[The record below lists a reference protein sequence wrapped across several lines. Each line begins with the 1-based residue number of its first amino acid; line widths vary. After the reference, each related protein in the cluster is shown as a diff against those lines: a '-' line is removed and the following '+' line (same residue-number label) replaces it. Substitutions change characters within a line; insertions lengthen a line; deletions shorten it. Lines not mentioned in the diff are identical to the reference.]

1 MSKKKIIIPI
11 AIILIICLSLGT
23 YLFLNRNSSKNEIK
37 KLSSL
42 MDKPYEIINLN
53 TTDGTTTIDI
63 KADLDKHNS
72 IILAKRINNKL
83 ESKKVKVSYFK
94 DKSST
99 NSNGFYTEGM
109 TNEVEIN
116 NDDRKLYFNEFKED
130 KLDNSLKNLSLKD
143 LEYKNV
149 TNTGDISEVLVSS
162 KDLNKNNI
170 NEELY
175 LLSKIIKDEN
185 PKVKNVILTTNLENL
200 TYGIASSNPN
210 IVRISETI
218 EY

>member
-23 YLFLNRNSSKNEIK
+23 YLFLNKNSSKNEIK

-53 TTDGTTTIDI
+53 TTDGTTTLNI

-72 IILAKRINNKL
+72 IILAKRINNEL
-83 ESKKVKVSYFK
+83 ESKKVKISYYK
-94 DKSST
+94 DNPSAH
-99 NSNGFYTEGM
+99 SNGFYTEGM

-116 NDDRKLYFNEFKED
+116 KDDRKLYFNEFKED
-130 KLDNSLKNLSLKD
+130 KLDDSFKNLSLKD
-143 LEYKNV
+143 IEYKNV
-149 TNTGDISEVLVSS
+149 TNTGDISEVSVSS
-162 KDLNKNNI
+162 KDLNENNL
-170 NEELY
+170 NEELH

>member
-23 YLFLNRNSSKNEIK
+23 YLFLNKNSTKNEIK

-53 TTDGTTTIDI
+53 TIDGTTTLNI

-72 IILAKRINNKL
+72 IILAKRINNEV
-83 ESKKVKVSYFK
+83 ESKKVKISYYK
-94 DKSST
+94 DNPSDD
-99 NSNGFYTEGM
+99 SNGFYTEGM

-116 NDDRKLYFNEFKED
+116 KDDRKLYFNEFKED
-130 KLDNSLKNLSLKD
+130 KLDDSFKNLSLKD
-143 LEYKNV
+143 IEYKNV
-149 TNTGDISEVLVSS
+149 TNTEDISEVSVSS
-162 KDLNKNNI
+162 KDLNENNL
-170 NEELY
+170 NEELH

>member
-23 YLFLNRNSSKNEIK
+23 YLFLNKNSTKNEIK

-53 TTDGTTTIDI
+53 TTDGTTTLNI

-72 IILAKRINNKL
+72 IILAKRINNEL
-83 ESKKVKVSYFK
+83 ESKKVKISYYQ
-94 DKSST
+94 DNPSAD
-99 NSNGFYTEGM
+99 SNGFYTEGM

-116 NDDRKLYFNEFKED
+116 KDDRKLYFNEFKED
-130 KLDNSLKNLSLKD
+130 KLDDSFKNLSLKD
-143 LEYKNV
+143 IEYKNV
-149 TNTGDISEVLVSS
+149 TNTGDISEVSVSS
-162 KDLNKNNI
+162 KDLNENNL
-170 NEELY
+170 NEELH

-185 PKVKNVILTTNLENL
+185 PKVKNVILTANLENL

>member
-23 YLFLNRNSSKNEIK
+23 YLFLNKNSTKNEIK

-53 TTDGTTTIDI
+53 TIDGTTTLNI

-72 IILAKRINNKL
+72 IILAKRINNEL
-83 ESKKVKVSYFK
+83 ESKKVKISYYK
-94 DKSST
+94 DNPSDD
-99 NSNGFYTEGM
+99 SNGFYTEGM

-116 NDDRKLYFNEFKED
+116 KDDRKLYFNEFKED
-130 KLDNSLKNLSLKD
+130 KLDDSFKNLSLKD
-143 LEYKNV
+143 IEYKNV
-149 TNTGDISEVLVSS
+149 TNTGDISEVSVSS
-162 KDLNKNNI
+162 KDLNENNI
-170 NEELY
+170 NEELH

>member
-130 KLDNSLKNLSLKD
+130 KLDDSLKNLSLKD

-185 PKVKNVILTTNLENL
+185 PKVKNVILTANLENL